1 MISKN
6 TGSIAFALYKLD
18 VEPTEC
24 EVRKYID
31 FYNRDNFLYYQFD
44 DVKVQELVGY
54 FDKAVREDDEVM
66 VDLVRYNHLFGCLKK
81 LCGKEKGRL

>member
-6 TGSIAFALYKLD
+6 TGSVTYALYKLG

-54 FDKAVREDDEVM
+54 FDRAVKSEEEVV

-81 LCGKEKGRL
+81 MCCYEKGRL